1 MVLRFS
7 LIAQFAHACVPPIAT
22 VISTR
27 IALLRVFGNSS
38 PAVRVPDRHT
48 RSCGGEDLH
57 ATEIVSDTLDYH
69 YARRAGGTA
78 ELRAVE
84 LSR

>member
-1 MVLRFS
+1 MV
-7 LIAQFAHACVPPIAT
+7 VPQCGCRTDI
-22 VISTR
+22 
-27 IALLRVFGNSS
+27 RVH
-38 PAVRVPDRHT
+38 VV
-48 RSCGGEDLH
+48 GEDLH

-84 LSR
+84 LLSDTQEKCVALTRGLGLAFAGMI